1 MSSALTLALLVVTAS
16 GAAAGSSSARDGALP
31 ATADPGSADVPPGS
45 PADRALWRRGYD
57 LDNEIP
63 IERSIASRLQL
74 QAVNLRL
81 VEALAAGAKRSG
93 ADPSA
98 AERLANVER
107 RLRAALRES
116 VDLLRA
122 QWPVD
127 PTRVCGYAVL
137 NFESVMRS
145 DENPRKA
152 AQLAETGAALRECV
166 ARGEAPLAVLRKAN
180 EELRSAIAAAVT
192 LAGSGI
198 AVGPAGCAGSL
209 AGAVTGKFGCLAT
222 VITGD
227 GGQRFFVITPK
238 DVVAGVPTYQPGS
251 FELPEPLGPGT
262 RTLDSGL
269 GPGMASVAA
278 DGGTLY
284 TATKTSSQRGE
295 VTLTLHSAQPDPERP
310 GAFVVHGTYRARL
323 LPAGGGKTGEILA
336 EVSF

>member
-16 GAAAGSSSARDGALP
+16 GAASGSSSARDGALP

-81 VEALAAGAKRSG
+81 VEALAADAKRPG

-98 AERLANVER
+98 AERLENFER

-152 AQLAETGAALRECV
+152 AQLAETGATLRECV
-166 ARGEAPLAVLRKAN
+166 AKGEAPLAMLRKAN
-180 EELRSAIAAAVT
+180 DELRSAIAAAV
-192 LAGSGI
+192 LVAGSGG
-198 AVGPAGCAGSL
+198 AAAPAGCAGSL

-227 GGQRFFVITPK
+227 AGQRFFVITPT

-262 RTLDSGL
+262 RTLDDL

-278 DGGTLY
+278 EGGTLY

-295 VTLTLHSAQPDPERP
+295 VTLTLLSAQPDRGRP
-310 GAFVVHGTYRARL
+310 GTYVVHGTYRARL
-323 LPAGGGKTGEILA
+323 LPAGGGKTGEIL
-336 EVSF
+336 VDVRF